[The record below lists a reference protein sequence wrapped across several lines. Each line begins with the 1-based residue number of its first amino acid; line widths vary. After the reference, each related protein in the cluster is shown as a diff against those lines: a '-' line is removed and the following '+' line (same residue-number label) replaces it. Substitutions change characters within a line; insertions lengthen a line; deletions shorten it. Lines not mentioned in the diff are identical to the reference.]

1 MNALSVYNISKSVK
15 DDYLFSEVSF
25 GLEAGE
31 PREGGTTSVNQF
43 KLTFDDGE
51 TTGIESLDN
60 LTTSPFD
67 GTGSI
72 FDLQGCKA
80 DGSKLTKGIYIVNG
94 KKVVIK

>member
-1 MNALSVYNISKSVK
+1 MLYYPTAKVTLGALRGYFF
-15 DDYLFSEVSF
+15 LR

-67 GTGSI
+67 GTGAI